1 MRSLFKMGKGKSIRE
16 KGKIKLSEYFKDI
29 AKGAKVAIVAERSV
43 ANSFPERI
51 QGRSGTV
58 TGNRGK
64 YKIVELKEG
73 NKTKTFVVHPVH
85 LKRL

>member
-1 MRSLFKMGKGKSIRE
+1 MGKGKSIRE

-29 AKGAKVAIVAERSV
+29 GEGSSVAIVTEKAV

-51 QGRSGTV
+51 QGRSGIV

-64 YKIVELKEG
+64 YKVVELKEG
-73 NKTKTFVVHPVH
+73 NKTKTFIVHPVH
-85 LKRL
+85 LKKL